1 MPARKW
7 QVLALL
13 FWIGAINY
21 ADRTAISAVFP
32 LLRRDLGLTDVG
44 LAAVGSL
51 FLWSYGA
58 TSPLAGLLADRLS
71 RSRLIAVSLAGW
83 SAATL
88 ATGMVTEP
96 AQLFVLRVLLGVTE
110 CLYLPA
116 ALALIADY
124 HGTGSRAMAMGIHS
138 SSLTFG
144 MVAGGTLAGHL
155 GASIGWRPLFF
166 LLGGAGLVLA
176 AFAAYWLRDASS
188 EREAEASE
196 PLSVT
201 LRALARTPVCFVV
214 FAEAALISISTWI
227 FANWLPL
234 YFRETHGLSL
244 AAAGFSGTF
253 AFTVGAATGTIAGGW
268 LSDRVARRNPRLRL
282 RNMGLFYAAAAPLL
296 LVFQGRRTALAVGSA
311 VLLFGFLRGLGSSN
325 EVPLMCDQ
333 LPPRRRSTAIGF
345 MNAMNTTIGG
355 LGVFASGYF
364 MSRFPLSHVFL
375 GMAGVV
381 LLASIVSLAGFS
393 SFRLREIA
401 KARCGPADR

>member
-58 TSPLAGLLADRLS
+58 ASLGAGILADRLS
-71 RSRLIAVSLAGW
+71 RSRLIAASLAGW

-88 ATGMVTEP
+88 ATGLVTDSS
-96 AQLFVLRVLLGVTE
+96 QLFGLRILLGLTE

-124 HGTGSRAMAMGIHS
+124 HGVESRAMAMGIHS

-144 MVAGGTLAGHL
+144 MVAGGTVAGHL

-166 LLGGAGLVLA
+166 LLGGAGLLLS
-176 AFAAYWLRDASS
+176 AFAAWWLRDASS
-188 EREAEASE
+188 QRSAESE
-196 PLSVT
+196 PLGVT
-201 LRALARTPVCFVV
+201 LRELARTPVCFVV

-253 AFTVGAATGTIAGGW
+253 AFTVGAATGSITGGW
-268 LSDRVARRNPRLRL
+268 LSDRVARKNPRRRML
-282 RNMGLFYAAAAPLL
+282 NMGLFYAAAAPFL
-296 LVFQGRRTALAVGSA
+296 LVFQGKHDAVVVGA
-311 VLLFGFLRGLGSSN
+311 AILLFGLVRGWGSSN

-345 MNAMNTTIGG
+345 MNAMNTSIGG

-364 MSRFPLSHVFL
+364 MSRFPLSDVFL
-375 GMAGVV
+375 GLVGVV
-381 LLASIVSLAGFS
+381 LLASAAALTGYWALWRG
-393 SFRLREIA
+393 EW
-401 KARCGPADR
+401 KADVRTS

>member
-21 ADRTAISAVFP
+21 ADRTAISAVYP

-44 LAAVGSL
+44 LAAIGSL

-58 TSPLAGLLADRLS
+58 TSLGAGILADRLS
-71 RSRLIAVSLAGW
+71 RSRLIVISLAGW
-83 SAATL
+83 SVATL
-88 ATGMVTEP
+88 ATGLVTEP
-96 AQLFVLRVLLGVTE
+96 SQLFLLRVLLGVTE

-124 HGTGSRAMAMGIHS
+124 HDVDSRAMAMGIHS

-144 MVAGGTLAGHL
+144 MVGGGTFAGYL
-155 GASIGWRPLFF
+155 GESLGWRTLFF
-166 LLGGAGLVLA
+166 ILGGAGLALA
-176 AFAAYWLRDASS
+176 AFAATWLRDASPVRQS
-188 EREAEASE
+188 DSE
-196 PLSVT
+196 PLAVT
-201 LRALARTPVCFVV
+201 LRELSRTPVCFVV

-234 YFRETHGLSL
+234 YFRETHGLTL

-253 AFTVGAATGTIAGGW
+253 AFTAGAAAGSVTGGW
-268 LSDRVARRNPRLRL
+268 LSDRVARKNPRRRL
-282 RNMGLFYAAAAPLL
+282 LNMGLFYAAAAPCLL
-296 LVFQGRRTALAVGSA
+296 IFQGKQPAVLVGAA

-333 LPPRRRSTAIGF
+333 LPARRRSTAIGF
-345 MNAMNTTIGG
+345 MNAMNTSIGG
-355 LGVFASGYF
+355 VGVFASGYF
-364 MSRFPLSHVFL
+364 LSQIPLSQVFL
-375 GMAGVV
+375 GLVGVV
-381 LLASIVSLAGFS
+381 LLASLVALVGF
-393 SFRLREIA
+393 
-401 KARCGPADR
+401 KAAWNSKDKV